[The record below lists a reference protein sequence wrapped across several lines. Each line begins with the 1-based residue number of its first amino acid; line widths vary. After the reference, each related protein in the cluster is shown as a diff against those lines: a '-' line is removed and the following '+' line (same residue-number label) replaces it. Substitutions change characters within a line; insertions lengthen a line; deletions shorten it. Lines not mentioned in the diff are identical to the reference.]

1 MRGRLMAGFGAIA
14 ASYEEV
20 HNRNLR
26 LTGDSSEFFVR
37 HKVGVV
43 AEFWRGHGL
52 PEDGRFLD
60 LGCGIGRTF
69 RALRE
74 ALPGVRYQGAD
85 PSDESVEVARS
96 QPGAPDCV
104 TFDGRTLPYADAS
117 FDMVFAACV
126 VHHVSPANR
135 PALYAEVRRVLR
147 PGGYFFVFEHNPLNP
162 ATQYLVKTCDF
173 DDDAILLRA
182 GPLRAAL
189 RAAAFVEAASGFV
202 HFLPRFLRNR
212 FPGLERRLARVPL
225 GAQYWIAARRA

>member
-1 MRGRLMAGFGAIA
+1 MAGFDTIA
-14 ASYEEV
+14 TSYEDV

-26 LTGDSSEFFVR
+26 LTGESSDFFVR

-43 AEFWRGHGL
+43 AEFWRERGL
-52 PEDGRFLD
+52 REDGSFLD

-69 RALRE
+69 QPLRE
-74 ALPGVRYQGAD
+74 ALPGVRYHGAD
-85 PSDESVEVARS
+85 PSDESIEVARS
-96 QPGAPDCV
+96 QRGHPDCV

-126 VHHVSPANR
+126 VHHVPPDTR

-182 GPLRAAL
+182 GSLRRAL
-189 RAAAFVEAASGFV
+189 ADAGLVDVAGRFVL
-202 HFLPRFLRNR
+202 FLPRFLRER
-212 FPGLERRLARVPL
+212 LPGVERRLARVPL
-225 GAQYWIAARRA
+225 GAQYWVAARRSP